1 MTLADTLW
9 DQAVALAQVRLEEMG
24 RNDAAARLKGVQ
36 RGTSGYEA
44 EHVPQQRE
52 QRPGPTSGHEAE
64 QHKGERDEPPRTC
77 RKGILEGTAG
87 NPQ

>member
-9 DQAVALAQVRLEEMG
+9 DQAVALGQVRLEEMG
-24 RNDAAARLKGVQ
+24 RNDAAARLTGIQ

-52 QRPGPTSGHEAE
+52 QLSAATSGSEAE
-64 QHKGERDEPPRTC
+64 QEPDEAHQR
-77 RKGILEGTAG
+77 
-87 NPQ
+87 